1 MSRGGP
7 RSFNFVTPSQ
17 LIKEHPDEAKKFK
30 HYVHLSRM
38 PERTCENCDMPV
50 WKYVGLDM
58 CFTCT
63 TGESDASDDYEL
75 LPEPRSSK
83 EPNHWER

>member
-7 RSFNFVTPSQ
+7 LSFHLVTVDEMLKIQARLPDNGAR
-17 LIKEHPDEAKKFK
+17 KE
-30 HYVHLSRM
+30 SRAEL
-38 PERTCENCDMPV
+38 ERMSRNNSTCENCDLPV
-50 WKYVGLDM
+50 WRFGDTGM

-75 LPEPRSSK
+75 VLIK
-83 EPNHWER
+83 

>member
-7 RSFNFVTPSQ
+7 RSFNFVTPTQ
-17 LIKEHPDEAKKFK
+17 LIKEHPDEAQKFK
-30 HYVHLSRM
+30 HYIRLSRLPESICEVCEAM
-38 PERTCENCDMPV
+38 PA
-50 WKYVGLDM
+50 WKYVETGM

-75 LPEPRSSK
+75 LREP
-83 EPNHWER
+83 